1 MVRNRISERRAEA
14 LAAQR
19 RTQYLRARVM
29 PAPRSVAPTLERRDS
44 KTTLMFNRAA
54 LAERDSAFKKARARI
69 QHLKAARLRR
79 SQSNAG
85 SALPNEN
92 LFRSLELQWLAT
104 HRQEYPGLWLALEAD
119 VLVASSKSLIEVLRQ
134 ARHKGFA
141 NPLVAWS
148 EDSSEIPFG
157 GW

>member
-1 MVRNRISERRAEA
+1 MSKQAAELLDAFESLSEKEKRIFTAEFLRRTIPSDSGALDDDETA
-14 LAAQR
+14 LAADQLFEGLDADI
-19 RTQYLRARVM
+19 T
-29 PAPRSVAPTLERRDS
+29 
-44 KTTLMFNRAA
+44 
-54 LAERDSAFKKARARI
+54 
-69 QHLKAARLRR
+69 AARLRK
-79 SQSNAG
+79 SQPNAG
-85 SALPNEN
+85 SARPNQN
-92 LFRSLELQWLAT
+92 PFRSLELQWLAT